1 MPVASIDGLL
11 LTILV
16 SVVPA
21 IIIAV
26 LSILLYKH
34 FTKKKKNID

>member
-1 MPVASIDGLL
+1 MPVASIDELL

-16 SVVPA
+16 TIVPV
-21 IIIAV
+21 IVIAS

-34 FTKKKKNID
+34 FTKKRNNTD